1 MTPYLL
7 SSQSALDIAKRLNL
21 PAERWLEAA
30 VSRGLYED
38 DICISAVVPMT
49 VMHTIEMEIAAAR
62 SEKDPTLASLGKLKT
77 NAQRFL
83 AAFQQSDRIVAMDQQ
98 IASRWGDLL
107 DMTITYADP
116 NGVAYEI
123 ESAEKVELATASIG
137 RDGRG
142 FVYVERR
149 QSAHRTIP
157 DLVVECPYEF
167 TAALDAK

>member
-7 SSQSALDIAKRLNL
+7 SSQSVLDIVKRLGL

-30 VSRGLYED
+30 TSRGLYED

-49 VMHTIEMEIAAAR
+49 VTHTIDMEIAAAR
-62 SEKDPTLASLGKLKT
+62 AARDPTLASLGKMKT

-83 AAFQQSDRIVAMDQQ
+83 AAFQQNDRIVAMDQR
-98 IASRWGDLL
+98 IAVRWGDLL

-123 ESAEKVELATASIG
+123 ESSEKVELATASIG

-142 FVYVERR
+142 FVYVDRR
-149 QSAHRTIP
+149 QTAHEAIP
-157 DLVVECPYEF
+157 DLVVECPFEF
-167 TAALDAK
+167 AATLEAK